1 MTDRPL
7 QERRHQARTPRPFC
21 VVIFGASGD
30 LTKRKLVPAL
40 YALAAEGSV
49 PVGFTVVGTGRSEI
63 TDDEFRAEM
72 RLGIERYGRVPLRDD
87 AWRTF
92 AEGLRYVTYDHDA
105 GHGLEPLRDVLDGV
119 DRERGT
125 GGNRL
130 FYFSTP
136 PSAVMPLA
144 DRLNAAGLAAQP
156 PGTAV
161 RVIIEKPFGRDLTTA
176 RELNERLHT
185 AFIEEQIYRI
195 DHYLGKETVQNLL
208 VFRFAN
214 GIFEPLWNRQYIDH
228 VQITVAEEIGVE
240 GRGSYYEGAG
250 ALRDIVQNHI
260 MQLVAI
266 VGMEAPSNFQAEM
279 VRDEKVKLLRA
290 VRPIHPD
297 DALSHSVRG
306 QYSAGVVGGEAVRG
320 YREERDVA
328 PDSLRETFVAL
339 KVDIDNW
346 RWAGTPFYLRTGKR
360 MPKRATEIVIQFRR
374 VPHSPFAGNVPLA
387 SAQIPTDGI
396 EPNLLVLRIQ
406 PDEGITLRFGAK
418 IPGQALRIESVNM
431 DFTYGTAFREQS
443 PDAYERLLLDCML
456 GDPTLFARED
466 EVEEAWRF
474 CTAILD
480 GWRAHPPD
488 RAGSPTCRGALSTSI
503 APSRS
508 RLRAAAH
515 RSCSTRCSRV
525 RRGAIA
531 STGQRGT
538 CISAMSAPALPTTP
552 RATITSQRRHCSAA
566 CRSMRLACTA
576 CRRTGPISMPHP
588 SNIQISSRRRSPP
601 VRIGRRDSMSCC
613 SVSVRMATP
622 HHCFPARLRSTWP
635 IDGRRGGLRTTR
647 RTTA

>member
-1 MTDRPL
+1 M
-7 QERRHQARTPRPFC
+7 
-21 VVIFGASGD
+21 IFGASGD

-40 YALAAEGSV
+40 YALAAEGSL
-49 PVGFTVVGTGRSEI
+49 PDGFTVIGAARRHLSDE
-63 TDDEFRAEM
+63 EFRADM
-72 RLGIERYGRVPLRDD
+72 REGVEKYGRVHLRDD
-87 AWRTF
+87 VWEKF
-92 AEGLRYVTYDHDA
+92 AAGLRFVAYDLEAPD
-105 GHGLEPLRDVLDGV
+105 GFEPLKRALESADH
-119 DRERGT
+119 ERGT

-130 FYFSTP
+130 LYFSTP
-136 PSAVMPLA
+136 PNAVIRLA
-144 DRLNAAGLAAQP
+144 DRLNAAGLTTQA
-156 PGTAV
+156 PGTFV
-161 RVIIEKPFGRDLTTA
+161 RVIIEKPFGRDLASA
-176 RELNERLHT
+176 RELNARLHT

-240 GRGSYYEGAG
+240 GRGAYYEEAG

-306 QYSAGVVGGEAVRG
+306 QYSRGFINGQPVPG
-320 YREERDVA
+320 YREERGVA

-360 MPKRATEIVIQFRR
+360 LAKRATEIVIQFRR
-374 VPHSPFAGNVPLA
+374 VPHSPFAGSVPLA
-387 SAQIPTDGI
+387 SGAAPADGI
-396 EPNLLVLRIQ
+396 DPNLLILRIQ

-431 DFTYGTAFREQS
+431 DFMYGTAFREQS
-443 PDAYERLLLDCML
+443 PDAYERLLLDCMR
-456 GDPTLFARED
+456 GDATLFARED

-488 RAGSPTCRGALSTSI
+488 PIHCPNYPAGTW
-503 APSRS
+503 
-508 RLRAAAH
+508 
-515 RSCSTRCSRV
+515 
-525 RRGAIA
+525 
-531 STGQRGT
+531 
-538 CISAMSAPALPTTP
+538 
-552 RATITSQRRHCSAA
+552 
-566 CRSMRLACTA
+566 
-576 CRRTGPISMPHP
+576 GPEESHAF
-588 SNIQISSRRRSPP
+588 
-601 VRIGRRDSMSCC
+601 
-613 SVSVRMATP
+613 MAG
-622 HHCFPARLRSTWP
+622 
-635 IDGRRGGLRTTR
+635 DGRSWHVP
-647 RTTA
+647 